1 MKSPPTRV
9 ALYSRVSTT
18 DKGQEVENQL
28 LQLRQLC
35 ASHGYQIRQEY
46 IDHESGS
53 KGKKERAAFAE
64 LFEAA
69 AQRKFDLVIFWSLDR
84 FSREGIRK
92 TIHYLQQLDGYGV
105 RFKSYTESYLDTD
118 NELVSHIL
126 LGVLSYFAEL
136 EAKRISERT
145 KAALARKKAQGVIL
159 GQPSKYRRF
168 REPLIAM
175 SQKGLAKKEMARQTG
190 LSVQTIRKYLRMID
204 DEKTVAA

>member
-1 MKSPPTRV
+1 MSRYLDKSPK
-9 ALYSRVSTT
+9 T
-18 DKGQEVENQL
+18 DKL
-28 LQLRQLC
+28 
-35 ASHGYQIRQEY
+35 
-46 IDHESGS
+46 
-53 KGKKERAAFAE
+53 
-64 LFEAA
+64 
-69 AQRKFDLVIFWSLDR
+69 LDR

-159 GQPSKYRRF
+159 GQPSKFNRYR
-168 REPLIAM
+168 ESLM
-175 SQKGLAKKEMARQTG
+175 TMTQQGLAKKEMARQSG
-190 LSVQTIRKYLRMID
+190 LSIQTVRKYLRMID
-204 DEKTVAA
+204 DETTVAT